1 MVTENSLWTCAGLI
15 YGPAPHYIDHL
26 APLCSILNIPILV
39 TEEEE
44 ESLLRFFYPEIKVY
58 RISAI
63 EMPDLLVKNFDIVFT
78 CTPRLLFD
86 EIFFFAQKLR
96 NKRVHTIWCPHGN
109 SDKGHRSVFMEGLNQ
124 EEIALVY
131 GDKMIDFLKQKEVFH
146 QLKRHVV
153 LGNYRKSYYL
163 KHRDFYDQ
171 ILHERVLKKLPPA
184 EKLLFYAPTWRDAE
198 CSSSFFEAT
207 SILVENLPRGWNLII
222 KPHPNLLMEDVEKTR
237 NLMEEIR
244 ETKEQVFFLQD
255 FPSIAPLLA
264 AMDVYIGDFSSIGYD
279 ALSWNKPMFF
289 LNQQKRNP
297 QTDQGLYLYQCGT
310 EILPEQ
316 YENLYDIIRDT
327 ISKDADLFGKIRK
340 NIDNYTFG
348 NPKSDQEIQQEV
360 IKSYA
365 CFPDK
370 DLNFF

>member
-1 MVTENSLWTCAGLI
+1 
-15 YGPAPHYIDHL
+15 
-26 APLCSILNIPILV
+26 
-39 TEEEE
+39 
-44 ESLLRFFYPEIKVY
+44 
-58 RISAI
+58 
-63 EMPDLLVKNFDIVFT
+63 
-78 CTPRLLFD
+78 
-86 EIFFFAQKLR
+86 
-96 NKRVHTIWCPHGN
+96 
-109 SDKGHRSVFMEGLNQ
+109 
-124 EEIALVY
+124 
-131 GDKMIDFLKQKEVFH
+131 
-146 QLKRHVV
+146 
-153 LGNYRKSYYL
+153 
-163 KHRDFYDQ
+163 
-171 ILHERVLKKLPPA
+171 
-184 EKLLFYAPTWRDAE
+184 
-198 CSSSFFEAT
+198 
-207 SILVENLPRGWNLII
+207 
-222 KPHPNLLMEDVEKTR
+222 
-237 NLMEEIR
+237 MEEIR